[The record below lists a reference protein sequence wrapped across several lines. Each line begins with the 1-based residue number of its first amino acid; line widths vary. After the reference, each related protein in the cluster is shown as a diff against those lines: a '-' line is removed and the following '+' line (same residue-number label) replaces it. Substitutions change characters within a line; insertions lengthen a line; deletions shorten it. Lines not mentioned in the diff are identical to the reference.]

1 MKHPKKTKYYPGC
14 EPLPTVVVPAQP
26 GWSVLHHDT
35 FEDGTLVKTPVVV
48 WEVVDVID
56 IDHIDSATQAFPITH
71 NAWANTC
78 YRHHEGVLCDPNGAV
93 SHILEFFRDEAKALD
108 YIKDVIK
115 RREAENAK
123 RNAVEAAS

>member
-1 MKHPKKTKYYPGC
+1 MKKTRKTKYYPGC

-26 GWSVLHHDT
+26 GWSVWHHDT

-78 YRHHEGVLCDPNGAV
+78 YRHHEGVLCDPNGTF
-93 SHILEFFRDEAKALD
+93 SHSLEFFRDEANALD